1 MCTKRGV
8 WHKSESQ
15 EQSHLHNV
23 TIYRSEEEAVWEEA
37 SMRLALV
44 DLFRNFK
51 RASCN
56 SPWDNFSLCYF
67 FFSSLYRI
75 PKQFF
80 CWLHRYFQDPWIYET
95 QSLDILARKRYLI
108 TLPKLCPVLSGN
120 IQRTSKRN
128 MIIFVLTS
136 QQKGWN
142 VPITVFLCFCLLRS
156 YRYPRYETSCLLF
169 WPLKTP
175 GTVLKWFIQV
185 LMNYCDVLSPILV
198 HL

>member
-1 MCTKRGV
+1 MCTKREV

-37 SMRLALV
+37 STRLALV

-95 QSLDILARKRYLI
+95 QTLDILARKRYLI

-142 VPITVFLCFCLLRS
+142 VPIAVFCVSAFCGLIDILGMKQVVFCS
-156 YRYPRYETSCLLF
+156 DLWKHQELF
-169 WPLKTP
+169 WWLWSDLYRFWWT
-175 GTVLKWFIQV
+175 TVMHSAL
-185 LMNYCDVLSPILV
+185 Y
-198 HL
+198 